1 MKPGQNIILKTNAS
15 NEQLQRA
22 LESALPG
29 AVAQTKEI
37 APQFKGATDS
47 DTCRKIFD
55 YLKKRV
61 QYDKDGFTQK
71 IKYPSALLRD
81 GRGDCKS
88 YSLFTGA
95 ILKNLNIPFR
105 WTYASYTPGV
115 KTPGHVYIT
124 TDSGCI
130 CDVVWGKFNSEK
142 KPYNKFYKSMNI
154 SYISGVDPAMGATVA
169 GKFLK
174 NVGAGV
180 KKAAT
185 NVSSGAAVAA
195 IKGATLAPGR
205 NLFRLIVQNNM
216 DGIASK
222 LAKMNQAQI
231 LDLWKKVGGEPG
243 KIAADIRNG
252 ANKPVKKLGLLG
264 VVKKKLAAKGIKGL
278 GATDDQVIS
287 ALGPAA
293 TAAGTAVGAASGPQG
308 AAVGAASGASLA
320 EVLKQLIPLVQQ
332 LLAATPASDQTDTL
346 VAQSNITAPA
356 DLEPTGSSA
365 APGGNNMLLYAAA
378 AAAAIIFLPKLLK

>member
-1 MKPGQNIILKTNAS
+1 MQPGQNITVKTNAS
-15 NEQLQRA
+15 NAQLQSA
-22 LESALPG
+22 LERALPG
-29 AVAQTKEI
+29 AVAQTKDI
-37 APQFKGATDS
+37 AQQFKGATDT

-55 YLKKRV
+55 FLKNKIR
-61 QYDKDGFTQK
+61 YDKDGFTQK
-71 IKYPSALLRD
+71 IKYPSALLRE

-88 YSLFTGA
+88 YSLFTAA

-115 KTPGHVYIT
+115 NIPGHVYIT

-130 CDVVWGKFNSEK
+130 VDAVWGKFNSEK

-154 SYISGVDPAMGATVA
+154 SYISGCEPAMGATV
-169 GKFLK
+169 
-174 NVGAGV
+174 VGAGLKNLGAGL

-185 NVSSGAAVAA
+185 TVSTGAAANAV
-195 IKGATLAPGR
+195 KGATLAPGR

-231 LDLWKKVGGEPG
+231 LDLWKKVGGDPG

-252 ANKPVKKLGLLG
+252 ASKPVKKLGLLG
-264 VVKKKLAAKGIKGL
+264 LIKKKLTAKGIKGL
-278 GATDDQVIS
+278 GATDAQVINE
-287 ALGPAA
+287 LVPAA

-308 AAVGAASGASLA
+308 AAAGAATGASLA

-332 LLAATPASDQTDTL
+332 LLSQTPAADQTDKLTP
-346 VAQSNITAPA
+346 QDNITAPS
-356 DLEPTGSSA
+356 DLEPTGSA
-365 APGGNNMLLYAAA
+365 AGSSNILLYAAA
-378 AAAAIIFLPKLLK
+378 AAAAVIILPKLFK

>member
-1 MKPGQNIILKTNAS
+1 MKPGQNITVKQNAS
-15 NEQLQRA
+15 NAQLQRA
-22 LESALPG
+22 LEQALPG
-29 AVAQTKEI
+29 AVAQTKDI
-37 APQFKGATDS
+37 AQQFKGATDS

-55 YLKKRV
+55 FLKSKV
-61 QYDKDGFTQK
+61 KYDKDGFTQK
-71 IKYPSALLRD
+71 IKYPSALLRE

-88 YSLFTGA
+88 YSLFTAA
-95 ILKNLNIPFR
+95 ILTNLGIPFK

-124 TDSGCI
+124 TNSGCI

-169 GKFLK
+169 GGIIK
-174 NVGAGV
+174 NVGAGI

-185 NVSSGAAVAA
+185 SVSSGAAVAA
-195 IKGATLAPGR
+195 VKGATLAPGR

-222 LAKMNQAQI
+222 LAKMNQGQI
-231 LDLWKKVGGEPG
+231 LDLWKKVGGDPG

-252 ANKPVKKLGLLG
+252 ASKPVKKLGLLG
-264 VVKKKLAAKGIKGL
+264 LVKKKLAAKGIKGM
-278 GATDDQVIS
+278 GATDSQVID
-287 ALGPAA
+287 ALVPAA

-332 LLAATPASDQTDTL
+332 LLAQTPIADQTDSLTS
-346 VAQSNITAPA
+346 QTNITAPA
-356 DLEPTGSSA
+356 DLEPTGSN
-365 APGGNNMLLYAAA
+365 APGSSNVLMYAAA
-378 AAAAIIFLPKLLK
+378 AAAAIILLPKLFK

>member
-1 MKPGQNIILKTNAS
+1 MKPGQNITVKQNAS
-15 NEQLQRA
+15 NAQLQRA
-22 LESALPG
+22 LEQALPG
-29 AVAQTKEI
+29 AAKQTKDI
-37 APQFKGATDS
+37 AQQFKGATDS

-55 YLKKRV
+55 FLKSKV
-61 QYDKDGFTQK
+61 KYDKDGFTQK

-88 YSLFTGA
+88 YSLFTAA

-115 KTPGHVYIT
+115 EIPGHVYIT

-142 KPYNKFYKSMNI
+142 KAYNKFYKSMNI

-169 GKFLK
+169 GGIIK
-174 NVGAGV
+174 NVGAGI

-185 NVSSGAAVAA
+185 SVSSGAAVAA
-195 IKGATLAPGR
+195 VKGATLAPGR

-222 LAKMNQAQI
+222 LAKMNQGQI
-231 LDLWKKVGGEPG
+231 LDLWKKVGGDPG

-252 ANKPVKKLGLLG
+252 ASKPVKKLGLLG
-264 VVKKKLAAKGIKGL
+264 LVKKKLAAKGIKGM
-278 GATDDQVIS
+278 GATDSQVID
-287 ALGPAA
+287 ALVPAA

-332 LLAATPASDQTDTL
+332 LLAQTSVADQTDALT
-346 VAQSNITAPA
+346 AQTNITAPA
-356 DLEPTGSSA
+356 DLEPTRSNAPGSS
-365 APGGNNMLLYAAA
+365 NVLMYAAA
-378 AAAAIIFLPKLLK
+378 AAAAIILLPKLFK

>member
-1 MKPGQNIILKTNAS
+1 MRPGQNITIKTNAS
-15 NEQLQRA
+15 NAQLQTA
-22 LESALPG
+22 LEQALPG
-29 AVAQTKEI
+29 AVAQTKNI
-37 APQFKGATDS
+37 APQFKGASDT
-47 DTCRKIFD
+47 DTCRKIFNF
-55 YLKKRV
+55 LKNKV
-61 QYDKDGFTQK
+61 KYDKDGFTQK

-88 YSLFTGA
+88 YSLFTAA

-115 KTPGHVYIT
+115 NTPGHVYIT

-154 SYISGVDPAMGATVA
+154 SYISGMEPA
-169 GKFLK
+169 
-174 NVGAGV
+174 VGAITLPAIKAGL

-185 NVSSGAAVAA
+185 TVSTGAAANAV
-195 IKGATLAPGR
+195 KGATLAPGR

-216 DGIASK
+216 DGIAAK

-231 LDLWKKVGGEPG
+231 ADLWKKVGGDPG

-252 ANKPVKKLGLLG
+252 SSKPTKKLGLLG
-264 VVKKKLAAKGIKGL
+264 LVKKKLAAKGIKGL
-278 GATDDQVIS
+278 GATDAQVIS
-287 ALGPAA
+287 ELVPAA

-308 AAVGAASGASLA
+308 AAAGAATGASLA

-332 LLAATPASDQTDTL
+332 LLAATPAADQTDSL
-346 VAQSNITAPA
+346 SAQSNITAPA
-356 DLEPTGSSA
+356 DLEPTGTTGGSS
-365 APGGNNMLLYAAA
+365 NLLLYAGL
-378 AAAAIIFLPKLLK
+378 AAAAIILAPKIFK

>member
-1 MKPGQNIILKTNAS
+1 MKPGQNITVKTAATNQ
-15 NEQLQRA
+15 QLQRA
-22 LESALPG
+22 LEKALPG

-55 YLKKRV
+55 FLKTKI

-71 IKYPSALLRD
+71 IKFPSALLRER
-81 GRGDCKS
+81 RGDCKS
-88 YSLFTGA
+88 YSLFTA
-95 ILKNLNIPFR
+95 SILKNLNIPFR

-115 KTPGHVYIT
+115 NVPGHVYIT

-130 CDVVWGKFNSEK
+130 VDAVWGKFNSEK
-142 KPYNKFYKSMNI
+142 KPFNKFYKSMNI
-154 SYISGVDPAMGATVA
+154 SYISGVEPS
-169 GKFLK
+169 
-174 NVGAGV
+174 VGAITLPKIGAGL

-185 NVSSGAAVAA
+185 TVTSGAAASA
-195 IKGATLAPGR
+195 LKTASLAPGR
-205 NLFRLIVQNNM
+205 NLFRIMVQNNL

-252 ANKPVKKLGLLG
+252 AAKPAKKLGLLG
-264 VVKKKLAAKGIKGL
+264 LVKKKLASKGIRGI
-278 GATDDQVIS
+278 GATDAQVID
-287 ALGPAA
+287 ALVPAA
-293 TAAGTAVGAASGPQG
+293 TAAGTAVGASSGPAG
-308 AAVGAASGASLA
+308 AAAGAASGASLA

-332 LLAATPASDQTDTL
+332 LLAATPAADQTDSLT
-346 VAQSNITAPA
+346 AQANITAPS
-356 DLEPTGSSA
+356 DLEPASTTGDK
-365 APGGNNMLLYAAA
+365 NLILYAAA

>member
-1 MKPGQNIILKTNAS
+1 MKPGQNITVKQNAS
-15 NEQLQRA
+15 NAQLQRA
-22 LESALPG
+22 LEQALPG
-29 AVAQTKEI
+29 AVAQTKDI
-37 APQFKGATDS
+37 AQQFKGATDS

-55 YLKKRV
+55 FLKSKV
-61 QYDKDGFTQK
+61 KYDKDGFTQK
-71 IKYPSALLRD
+71 IKYPSALLRE

-88 YSLFTGA
+88 YSLFTAA

-115 KTPGHVYIT
+115 EIPGHVYIT

-169 GKFLK
+169 GGIIK
-174 NVGAGV
+174 NVGAGI

-185 NVSSGAAVAA
+185 SVSSGAAVAA
-195 IKGATLAPGR
+195 VKGATLAPGR

-222 LAKMNQAQI
+222 LAKMNQGQI
-231 LDLWKKVGGEPG
+231 LDLWKKVGGDPG

-252 ANKPVKKLGLLG
+252 ASKPVKKLGLLG
-264 VVKKKLAAKGIKGL
+264 LVKKKLAAKGIKGM
-278 GATDDQVIS
+278 GATDSQVID
-287 ALGPAA
+287 ALVPAA

-332 LLAATPASDQTDTL
+332 LLAQTPIADQTDSLTS
-346 VAQSNITAPA
+346 QTNITAPA
-356 DLEPTGSSA
+356 DLEPTGSN
-365 APGGNNMLLYAAA
+365 APGSSNVLMYAAA
-378 AAAAIIFLPKLLK
+378 AAAAIILLPKLFK

>member
-1 MKPGQNIILKTNAS
+1 MKPGQNITVKTNAS

-22 LESALPG
+22 LEKALPG

-37 APQFKGATDS
+37 SQQFKGATDT

-55 YLKKRV
+55 FLKTKV
-61 QYDKDGFTQK
+61 KYDKDGFTQK
-71 IKYPSALLRD
+71 IKYPSALLRE

-88 YSLFTGA
+88 FSLFTAA

-115 KTPGHVYIT
+115 NTPGHVYIT
-124 TDSGCI
+124 TESGCI

-169 GKFLK
+169 GGIIK
-174 NVGAGV
+174 NVGAGI

-185 NVSSGAAVAA
+185 SVSSGAAVAA
-195 IKGATLAPGR
+195 VKGATLAPGR

-222 LAKMNQAQI
+222 LAKMNQGQI
-231 LDLWKKVGGEPG
+231 LDLWKKVGGDPG

-252 ANKPVKKLGLLG
+252 ASKPVKKLGLLG
-264 VVKKKLAAKGIKGL
+264 LVKKKLAAKGIKGM
-278 GATDDQVIS
+278 GATDSQVID
-287 ALGPAA
+287 ALVPAA

-332 LLAATPASDQTDTL
+332 LLAQTPIADQTDALTS
-346 VAQSNITAPA
+346 QTNITAPA

-365 APGGNNMLLYAAA
+365 PGSSNVLMYAAA
-378 AAAAIIFLPKLLK
+378 AAAAIILLPKLFK

>member
-1 MKPGQNIILKTNAS
+1 MRPGQNITIKTNAS
-15 NEQLQRA
+15 NAQLQTA
-22 LESALPG
+22 LERALPG
-29 AVAQTKEI
+29 AVAQTKNI
-37 APQFKGATDS
+37 APQFKGATDT

-55 YLKKRV
+55 FLKTKV
-61 QYDKDGFTQK
+61 KYDKDGFTQK

-88 YSLFTGA
+88 YSLFTAA

-115 KTPGHVYIT
+115 NTPGHVYIT

-130 CDVVWGKFNSEK
+130 CEVVWGKFNSEK

-154 SYISGVDPAMGATVA
+154 SYISGMEPA
-169 GKFLK
+169 
-174 NVGAGV
+174 VGAITLPAIKAGL

-185 NVSSGAAVAA
+185 TVSTGAAANAV
-195 IKGATLAPGR
+195 KGATLAPGR

-222 LAKMNQAQI
+222 LAKMNQQQI
-231 LDLWKKVGGEPG
+231 LDLWKKVGGDPG

-252 ANKPVKKLGLLG
+252 SSKPVKKLGLLG
-264 VVKKKLAAKGIKGL
+264 LVKKKLAAKGIKGL
-278 GATDDQVIS
+278 GATDAQVIS
-287 ALGPAA
+287 ELVPAA

-308 AAVGAASGASLA
+308 AAAGAATGASLA

-332 LLAATPASDQTDTL
+332 LLAVTPAADQTDTL
-346 VAQSNITAPA
+346 SAQTNITAPA
-356 DLEPTGSSA
+356 DLEPTGTTGGSS
-365 APGGNNMLLYAAA
+365 NLLLYAGL
-378 AAAAIIFLPKLLK
+378 AAAAIILAPKIFK

>member
-1 MKPGQNIILKTNAS
+1 MTPGQNITVKTNAT
-15 NEQLQRA
+15 NQQLQKA

-29 AVAQTKEI
+29 AVAQTREI

-55 YLKKRV
+55 FLKTKV

-71 IKYPSALLRD
+71 IKFPSALLRER
-81 GRGDCKS
+81 RGDCKS
-88 YSLFTGA
+88 YALFTAA
-95 ILKNLNIPFR
+95 ILKNLGIPFR

-115 KTPGHVYIT
+115 NIPGHVYIT

-130 CDVVWGKFNSEK
+130 IDAVWGKFNSEK
-142 KPYNKFYKSMNI
+142 KPFNKFYKSMNI
-154 SYISGVDPAMGATVA
+154 SYISGVEPAVGAIA
-169 GKFLK
+169 LPK
-174 NVGAGV
+174 VGAGI
-180 KKAAT
+180 KKAVT
-185 NVSSGAAVAA
+185 TVTSGAAA
-195 IKGATLAPGR
+195 GALKTASLAPGR
-205 NLFRLIVQNNM
+205 NLFRIMVQNNL

-252 ANKPVKKLGLLG
+252 SAKPAKKLGLLG
-264 VVKKKLAAKGIKGL
+264 LVKKKLAAKGLKGI
-278 GATDDQVIS
+278 GATDAQVID
-287 ALGPAA
+287 ALVPAA
-293 TAAGTAVGAASGPQG
+293 TAAGTAVGASSGPAG
-308 AAVGAASGASLA
+308 AAAGAASGASLA

-332 LLAATPASDQTDTL
+332 LLAATPAADQTDSLT
-346 VAQSNITAPA
+346 AQSNITAA
-356 DLEPTGSSA
+356 DLEPTSGS
-365 APGGNNMLLYAAA
+365 GDKNLLLYAAA

>member
-1 MKPGQNIILKTNAS
+1 MRPGQNITIKTNAS
-15 NEQLQRA
+15 NAQLQTA
-22 LESALPG
+22 LEKALPG
-29 AVAQTKEI
+29 AVAQTKDI

-55 YLKKRV
+55 FLKTKV
-61 QYDKDGFTQK
+61 KYDKDGFTQK

-88 YSLFTGA
+88 YSLFTAA

-115 KTPGHVYIT
+115 NTPGHVYIT

-130 CDVVWGKFNSEK
+130 VDVVWGKFNSEK

-154 SYISGVDPAMGATVA
+154 SYISGCEPA
-169 GKFLK
+169 
-174 NVGAGV
+174 VGAITLPGIKAGL

-185 NVSSGAAVAA
+185 TVSTGAAANAV
-195 IKGATLAPGR
+195 KGATLAPGR

-222 LAKMNQAQI
+222 LAKMNQQQI
-231 LDLWKKVGGEPG
+231 LDLWKKVGGDPS

-252 ANKPVKKLGLLG
+252 SSKAVKKLGLLG
-264 VVKKKLAAKGIKGL
+264 LVKKKLAAKGIKGM
-278 GATDDQVIS
+278 GATDSQVITE
-287 ALGPAA
+287 LVPAA

-308 AAVGAASGASLA
+308 AAAGAATGASLA

-332 LLAATPASDQTDTL
+332 LLAATPAADQTDTL
-346 VAQSNITAPA
+346 SAQTNITAPA
-356 DLEPTGSSA
+356 DLEPTGATGGSS
-365 APGGNNMLLYAAA
+365 NLLLYAGI
-378 AAAAIIFLPKLLK
+378 AAAAIILAPKIFK

>member
-1 MKPGQNIILKTNAS
+1 MKPGQNITVKQNAS
-15 NEQLQRA
+15 NAQLQRA
-22 LESALPG
+22 LEQALPG
-29 AVAQTKEI
+29 AAKQTKDI
-37 APQFKGATDS
+37 AQQFKGATDS

-55 YLKKRV
+55 FLKSKV
-61 QYDKDGFTQK
+61 KYDKDGFTQK

-88 YSLFTGA
+88 YSLFTAA

-115 KTPGHVYIT
+115 EIPGHVYIT

-142 KPYNKFYKSMNI
+142 KAYNKFYKSMNI

-169 GKFLK
+169 GGIIK
-174 NVGAGV
+174 NVGAGI

-185 NVSSGAAVAA
+185 SVSSGAAVAA
-195 IKGATLAPGR
+195 VKGATLAPGR

-222 LAKMNQAQI
+222 LAKMNQGQI
-231 LDLWKKVGGEPG
+231 LDLWKKVGGDPG

-252 ANKPVKKLGLLG
+252 ASKPVKKLGLLG
-264 VVKKKLAAKGIKGL
+264 LVKKKLAAKGIKGM
-278 GATDDQVIS
+278 GATDSQVID
-287 ALGPAA
+287 ALVPAA

-332 LLAATPASDQTDTL
+332 LLAQTSVADQTDALT
-346 VAQSNITAPA
+346 AQTNISAPA
-356 DLEPTGSSA
+356 DLEPTGSN
-365 APGGNNMLLYAAA
+365 APGSSNVLMYAAA
-378 AAAAIIFLPKLLK
+378 AAAAIILLPKLFK

>member
-1 MKPGQNIILKTNAS
+1 MQPGKNITLKTNAT

-22 LESALPG
+22 LEAALPG

-55 YLKKRV
+55 FLKTKI

-71 IKYPSALLRD
+71 IKFPSALMRER
-81 GRGDCKS
+81 RGDCKS
-88 YSLFTGA
+88 YSLFTAA
-95 ILKNLNIPFR
+95 ILKNLGIPFR

-115 KTPGHVYIT
+115 KVPGHVYIT

-130 CDVVWGKFNSEK
+130 IDAVWGKFNSEK
-142 KPYNKFYKSMNI
+142 KPFNKFYKSMNI
-154 SYISGVDPAMGATVA
+154 SYISGCEPA
-169 GKFLK
+169 
-174 NVGAGV
+174 VGAITLPKIGAGI

-185 NVSSGAAVAA
+185 TVTSGAA
-195 IKGATLAPGR
+195 ATALKTASLAPGR
-205 NLFRLIVQNNM
+205 NLFRIMVQNNL

-231 LDLWKKVGGEPG
+231 LDLWKKVGGEAG

-252 ANKPVKKLGLLG
+252 SAKPAKKLGLLG
-264 VVKKKLAAKGIKGL
+264 LVKKKLASKGIRGI
-278 GATDDQVIS
+278 GATDAQVID
-287 ALGPAA
+287 ALVPAA
-293 TAAGTAVGAASGPQG
+293 TAAGTAVGASSGPAG
-308 AAVGAASGASLA
+308 AAAGAASGASLA

-332 LLAATPASDQTDTL
+332 LLAATPAADQTDSLT
-346 VAQSNITAPA
+346 AQSNITAA
-356 DLEPTGSSA
+356 DLENTSA
-365 APGGNNMLLYAAA
+365 AGDKNLLLYAAA